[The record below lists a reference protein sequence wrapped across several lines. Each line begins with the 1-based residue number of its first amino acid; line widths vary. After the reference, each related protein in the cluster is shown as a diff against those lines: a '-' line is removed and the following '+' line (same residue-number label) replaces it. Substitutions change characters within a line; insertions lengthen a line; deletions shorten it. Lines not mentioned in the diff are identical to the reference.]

1 MFYMGVYCME
11 IELISVRTPSGF
23 DYIACVCQNCK
34 VIGTLTE
41 SYNRYFCS
49 KKCQKEY
56 AQKRF
61 KNQKQGE
68 ED

>member
-1 MFYMGVYCME
+1 MGVYCME

-23 DYIACVCQNCK
+23 DYIASVCQNCK

-61 KNQKQGE
+61 
-68 ED
+68 

>member
-1 MFYMGVYCME
+1 MKG
-11 IELISVRTPSGF
+11 ITSELMSVKTSSGF
-23 DYIACVCQNCK
+23 DYIASVCQNCNI
-34 VIGTLTE
+34 IGTLKQFH
-41 SYNRYFCS
+41 NRYFCS

-68 ED
+68 EDKEEK